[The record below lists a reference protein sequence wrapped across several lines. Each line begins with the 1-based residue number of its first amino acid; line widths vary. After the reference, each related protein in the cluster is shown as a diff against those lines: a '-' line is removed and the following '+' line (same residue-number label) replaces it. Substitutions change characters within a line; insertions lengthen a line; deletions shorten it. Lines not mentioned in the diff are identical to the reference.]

1 MILVKTVCH
10 TAQEF
15 AERFLAALP
24 HGGLFVPTRRAL
36 EVGELVTVSV
46 RIGVRAEAI
55 LLRGQ
60 VIWCRRG
67 EQTVREARPMR
78 GEGTVNVR
86 WGVGVEFLA
95 SETEG
100 LGHLLAVAKGDG
112 AATFTRRHKR
122 LSTNLP
128 VDWRSR
134 GSAAEISGV
143 LSDIGLG
150 GTFLRTEGG
159 LAIGTEIVLRVAPPG
174 TETAMPLSARVAWI
188 SPGYGFGLSWR
199 ARDPGG
205 LRRIKELVRRT
216 AELNETS
223 GSELAGA
230 SRRAISPSDSNPGF
244 VFAFP

>member
-1 MILVKTVCH
+1 MTLIKTVCR
-10 TAQEF
+10 TEQEF
-15 AERFLAALP
+15 LERFLAALP
-24 HGGLFVPTRRAL
+24 QGGLFIPTRRTL
-36 EVGELVTVSV
+36 EVGELVTVSI
-46 RIGVRAEAI
+46 RIGARAEAI
-55 LLRGQ
+55 LMRAQ

-67 EQTVREARPMR
+67 EKTVREARPMR

-86 WGVGVEFLA
+86 WGVAVEFLA
-95 SETEG
+95 SEAEG

-112 AATFTRRHKR
+112 SATFTRRHKR
-122 LSTNLP
+122 LPTNLP

-150 GTFLRTEGG
+150 GTFLRTDGG
-159 LAIGTEIVLRVAPPG
+159 MAVGTEIVLWVAPPG
-174 TETAMPLSARVAWI
+174 TETAMPLSARVAWV
-188 SPGYGFGLSWR
+188 SPGYGFGLSWK

-216 AELNETS
+216 AQLNETS
-223 GSELAGA
+223 GNELAGGA
-230 SRRAISPSDSNPGF
+230 RRAASPSDSNPGF